1 MSDNQFKKPD
11 AYKSI
16 NHSSFVP
23 IPVNTEN
30 TTETP
35 LSNDTTEDV
44 SWWNSIGGDK
54 LEELMMTCDN

>member
-16 NHSSFVP
+16 NHSSSVIPTNINVTNITPTP
-23 IPVNTEN
+23 ITTNTN
-30 TTETP
+30 T
-35 LSNDTTEDV
+35 

-54 LEELMMTCDN
+54 LDELMMTCDK